1 MDKLRTALDRFAL
14 AEKAYREKYGEES
27 LDRVIYC
34 DPLNIS
40 AEETNRA
47 AKTLEM
53 AVAKKQ
59 AVGANTRRVLG
70 TAYFLIRERRKLFN
84 TALTIVGIFFV
95 SFYGEYN
102 CLVQMTY

>member
-34 DPLNIS
+34 DPINIS
-40 AEETNRA
+40 AEEANRA

-53 AVAKKQ
+53 AVAKNKPLEQ
-59 AVGANTRRVLG
+59 IPVEFWER
-70 TAYFLIRERRKLFN
+70 LIF
-84 TALTIVGIFFV
+84 
-95 SFYGEYN
+95 
-102 CLVQMTY
+102 

>member
-40 AEETNRA
+40 AEEANRA

-53 AVAKKQ
+53 AVRDVKAQ
-59 AVGANTRRVLG
+59 
-70 TAYFLIRERRKLFN
+70 
-84 TALTIVGIFFV
+84 
-95 SFYGEYN
+95 YGSQQQ
-102 CLVQMTY
+102 LHTLLDQQLS

>member
-40 AEETNRA
+40 
-47 AKTLEM
+47 
-53 AVAKKQ
+53 VAKNKPLEQ
-59 AVGANTRRVLG
+59 IPVEFWER
-70 TAYFLIRERRKLFN
+70 LIF
-84 TALTIVGIFFV
+84 
-95 SFYGEYN
+95 
-102 CLVQMTY
+102 